1 MAVSKR
7 WAMVH
12 MEPHIRIF
20 LNVVEICL
28 SRMAMS
34 AQMSVIFAKP
44 LELRMAL
51 FIGILKVKRLY
62 LVL

>member
-1 MAVSKR
+1 MA
-7 WAMVH
+7 H
-12 MEPHIRIF
+12 MKPHIKIF

-34 AQMSVIFAKP
+34 VQMSVIFVKLP
-44 LELRMAL
+44 ELHMVL

>member
-1 MAVSKR
+1 MSKSWVMA
-7 WAMVH
+7 H
-12 MEPHIRIF
+12 MKPHIEIF

-34 AQMSVIFAKP
+34 VQMSVIFAKLP
-44 LELRMAL
+44 ELHMVL
-51 FIGILKVKRLY
+51 FIGILKVKRLC